1 MYRLLHSGMLDD
13 YVERI
18 DDETYLD
25 MGEKGRKPTLAR
37 HVMTLV
43 NWQADFQI
51 IDFDPNQY
59 IKEEASRLKK
69 LTKQL
74 TSPKP

>member
-18 DDETYLD
+18 EGETYLD
-25 MGEKGRKPTLAR
+25 MGGKGRKPTLAR

-43 NWQADFQI
+43 NWQADFQL
-51 IDFDPNQY
+51 IDFDPIGTSQEKLPPAFEPFNNNQ
-59 IKEEASRLKK
+59 
-69 LTKQL
+69 
-74 TSPKP
+74 

>member
-18 DDETYLD
+18 EGETYLD
-25 MGEKGRKPTLAR
+25 MGGKGRKPTLAR

-43 NWQADFQI
+43 NC
-51 IDFDPNQY
+51 
-59 IKEEASRLKK
+59 
-69 LTKQL
+69 KQ
-74 TSPKP
+74 TFK